1 MKIMYVDY
9 SIEGHH
15 LEYLKYLAENIEE
28 ECLAV
33 LPQYVET
40 LNMKQIAYPQLN
52 LKEKKAAQYLK
63 YMKTLKKI
71 AIQEHVDVIHFL
83 DGDSA
88 MRYFHIGYRYLKKFR
103 TVVTF
108 HHLFPGK
115 LRELSMKA
123 ILNTVSMAVVHT
135 DEIAEK
141 IRSYGCENVTCIHYP
156 CFLPLERKEQE
167 GGNTKTLLSLGGT
180 RYDKGLDI
188 LLDALKNV
196 KKEYHLNIAGKEE
209 FFSRDFV
216 ENAIKSYKEKVTVNL
231 KFLSNEEMIEYLQ
244 SADIIVLPYRK
255 EFDGASGPMCDGSYL
270 GKTIIGPNHGSLGA
284 MIEKNH
290 LGYTFESENSDDLA
304 KKITLAL
311 DSSFTYDEV
320 AKQYQNS
327 LDPKCFLQKHRA
339 LYGSL

>member
-15 LEYLKYLAENIEE
+15 LEYLKYLSENNEC

-33 LPQYVET
+33 LPKQVDS
-40 LNMKQIAYPQLN
+40 LKIKQIAYPHLN
-52 LKEKKAAQYLK
+52 LKEKKITDYLK
-63 YMKTLKKI
+63 YMKNMKKI
-71 AIQEHVDVIHFL
+71 ALQEKVDVIHFL

-123 ILNTVSMAVVHT
+123 ILRTVSMAVVHT

-141 IRSYGCENVTCIHYP
+141 ICSYGCENVTCIHYP
-156 CFLPLERKEQE
+156 CFLPLERKAEQAK
-167 GGNTKTLLSLGGT
+167 GQKILLSLGGT
-180 RYDKGLDI
+180 RFDKGLDI
-188 LLDALKNV
+188 LLTALRNV
-196 KKEYHLNIAGKEE
+196 KREYHLNIAGKEE
-209 FFSRDFV
+209 FFSKKFV
-216 ENAIKSYKEKVTVNL
+216 ENAIESYKEKVTVDL
-231 KFLSNEEMIEYLQ
+231 KFLSNEEMIVYLQ
-244 SADIIVLPYRK
+244 NADIIVLPYRK
-255 EFDGASGPMCDGSYL
+255 EFDGASGPMCEGAYL
-270 GKTIIGPNHGSLGA
+270 GKMIIGPNHGSLGV

-290 LGYTFESENSDDLA
+290 LGYTFDSENAEDLA
-304 KKITLAL
+304 EKITLAL
-311 DSSFTYDEV
+311 DNDFAYDEV

-327 LDPKCFLQKHRA
+327 LNPQYFLQKHKA
-339 LYGSL
+339 LYSSL